1 MDILKKYFPLSFG
14 AADIAGLV
22 IKIIIYIVIG
32 AVAGCLGLILGIVP
46 IVGGIL
52 AGILDTLCGLYS
64 LFNDLIKCD
73 KCDCVGN
80 YHEVVEEVC
89 KLPNEVVLKE

>member
-64 LFNDLIKCD
+64 FIGIVL
-73 KCDCVGN
+73 
-80 YHEVVEEVC
+80 
-89 KLPNEVVLKE
+89 VVLDYLKILK